1 MNDRMTMCPA
11 CAGEGRVP
19 VSTPTGP
26 STVKCE
32 RCNGT
37 GKVRASV

>member
-19 VSTPTGP
+19 VNTPTGP

-37 GKVRASV
+37 GKVRASS